1 MQSGA
6 RGMEGCKWAENAA
19 LAAKKRGFFQAR
31 ASRLERLD
39 LLRLSYAALCGPR
52 KMLRPLEG
60 SRAPSRQSKVGG
72 GAAAG
77 RRRRQEHPPAVWPAF
92 WLAGCS
98 CDGVTTDKYRIH
110 VLTSSQLKIKALIHQ

>member
-72 GAAAG
+72 ARSTRLLSGLLSGSLAAAVMVL
-77 RRRRQEHPPAVWPAF
+77 Q
-92 WLAGCS
+92 
-98 CDGVTTDKYRIH
+98 RIN
-110 VLTSSQLKIKALIHQ
+110 TGYTF